1 MRARV
6 LWLRRY
12 WSVVRFQA
20 WHEGGQTTEN
30 NLPKVEISCTVIR
43 MCTCPTIASLCYT
56 LPFEWHNNTI
66 TTHACTRL
74 YRFKMKRSDLC
85 CCGVGACQRMHM
97 LHTLNL
103 EGNLTGNSAANSL
116 TALLRAAP
124 GLVTVNIEV
133 LDISKAAATTLL
145 TVLSEDPLRS
155 PQLKWMCHDR
165 ILQVS

>member
-1 MRARV
+1 
-6 LWLRRY
+6 
-12 WSVVRFQA
+12 
-20 WHEGGQTTEN
+20 
-30 NLPKVEISCTVIR
+30 
-43 MCTCPTIASLCYT
+43 
-56 LPFEWHNNTI
+56 
-66 TTHACTRL
+66 
-74 YRFKMKRSDLC
+74 
-85 CCGVGACQRMHM
+85 MHM

-116 TALLRAAP
+116 TALLCAAS

-145 TVLSEDPLRS
+145 TVLLEDPLRS